1 MIRVSAQIPVEE
13 QTWLDRTLF
22 TWTLWVLLTKKSRIT
37 PTRFLFMLTT
47 FDYNKWFTKKTQLTS
62 SSIPDT
68 RPWPHHRKPAS
79 NLAVKLKPVPDSLSC
94 LWIPQQMTEGTERRV
109 KGVPTNSEW
118 WQFISH
124 LIFHVGVLKFT
135 AWSNFYTHRQWRSH
149 TWNTQHT
156 RYLRSRQS
164 LILVPE
170 EAAVMCTVSAA
181 VTNLLWSC
189 CVIAEAKFLLVSVCM
204 TN

>member
-1 MIRVSAQIPVEE
+1 M
-13 QTWLDRTLF
+13 F
-22 TWTLWVLLTKKSRIT
+22 
-37 PTRFLFMLTT
+37 TT

-62 SSIPDT
+62 SWIPDT
-68 RPWPHHRKPAS
+68 RLWPHHRKPAS
-79 NLAVKLKPVPDSLSC
+79 NLAVKLKPVPDFVVSLDSPANDWRHREEGKRC
-94 LWIPQQMTEGTERRV
+94 SSKLRVMT
-109 KGVPTNSEW
+109 
-118 WQFISH
+118 ISH

-149 TWNTQHT
+149 TWSTQH

-189 CVIAEAKFLLVSVCM
+189 CVIAEAKFL
-204 TN
+204 

>member
-22 TWTLWVLLTKKSRIT
+22 TRTLWVLLTKKSRIT
-37 PTRFLFMLTT
+37 PTRFLFMFTA

-68 RPWPHHRKPAS
+68 RPWPHHCKPAS
-79 NLAVKLKPVPDSLSC
+79 NLAVKLKPVPDFVVSLDSPANDWRHREEGKRC
-94 LWIPQQMTEGTERRV
+94 SNKLRVMT
-109 KGVPTNSEW
+109 
-118 WQFISH
+118 ISH

-149 TWNTQHT
+149 TWNTQH